1 MTPHTLVIQ
10 EPAFPAAQ
18 LFLLFH
24 AAGADP
30 QLMRPLGQRL
40 AQQFAGAMV
49 VAVAAPHPCASGAG
63 LDWFTPSDAVAP
75 VPADESTALPVFEAC
90 VRHWQRAS
98 GVSPSAT
105 ALIGFAQGATL
116 TLAASLSATPLAARF
131 ISLSG
136 RYARLPES
144 ANDAITIHLLHG
156 KTDTVMPYGYTVEA
170 AHHLRDLGA
179 DVTAE
184 VLPFIGHE
192 IPPEFEDRVITLL
205 TTHVPKRLW
214 TDAMKASPQD

>member
-1 MTPHTLVIQ
+1 MTPNTLVIQ
-10 EPAFPAAQ
+10 APATPAAQ

-30 QLMRPLGQRL
+30 QSMQALGQRL
-40 AQQFAGAMV
+40 AEQFAGAMV
-49 VAVAAPHPCASGAG
+49 VAVAAPQPCASGTG
-63 LDWFTPSDAVAP
+63 LAWFTPGE
-75 VPADESTALPVFEAC
+75 VPTQATASEAAALPVFEAC

-116 TLAASLSATPLAARF
+116 TLAASLSPAPLAARF
-131 ISLSG
+131 IGISG
-136 RYARLPES
+136 RYASLPQT

-184 VLPFIGHE
+184 VLPFVGHE
-192 IPPEFEDRVITLL
+192 LHPLFEERILTLL
-205 TTHVPKRLW
+205 TTHVPQRIW
-214 TDAMKASPQD
+214 ADAMKASGQA